1 MTRLCLDTSAYS
13 KFQSEHPAV
22 VDHVDAAEWVGIPSV
37 VIGELCA
44 GFLLGTRHAENIRKL
59 DEFLSHAVVEVVS
72 IDEEVARIYGELVVE
87 LRRKGRPLPAND
99 IWIAAT
105 AARTGGTVLTL
116 DAHFREI
123 ARIGTLIL

>member
-22 VDHVDAAEWVGIPSV
+22 VDHVDVAEWVGMPSV
-37 VIGELCA
+37 VIGELWA
-44 GFLLGTRHAENIRKL
+44 GFLLGTRHAENIRRL
-59 DEFLSHAVVEVVS
+59 DEFLGHAVVEVVS
-72 IDEEVARIYGELVVE
+72 IDEEVARIYGEMVVE

-105 AARTGGTVLTL
+105 AARTGGTVLTF